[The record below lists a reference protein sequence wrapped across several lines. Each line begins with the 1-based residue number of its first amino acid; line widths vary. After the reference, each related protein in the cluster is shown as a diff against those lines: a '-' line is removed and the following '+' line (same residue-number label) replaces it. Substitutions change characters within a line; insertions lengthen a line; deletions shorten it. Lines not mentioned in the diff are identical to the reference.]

1 MLNVV
6 GDEGDADAIVSVLN
20 CEGESRLGEG
30 DEWENVLRLHVGFAV
45 E

>member
-20 CEGESRLGEG
+20 GECESRLGEG
-30 DEWENVLRLHVGFAV
+30 DEWENVFRLHVGFAV